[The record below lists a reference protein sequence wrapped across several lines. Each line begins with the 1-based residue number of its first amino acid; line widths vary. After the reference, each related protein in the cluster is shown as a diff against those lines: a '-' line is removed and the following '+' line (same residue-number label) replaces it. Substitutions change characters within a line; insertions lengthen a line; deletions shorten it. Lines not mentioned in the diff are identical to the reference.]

1 MLEYAC
7 EQLCYE
13 ECFIDV
19 TATNSVAKRLY
30 EHVGFKE
37 YDQDHSIWTRLL
49 GFGLIIR
56 MKKIVKSCYKQT
68 IEDESKTHNL

>member
-1 MLEYAC
+1 MLLAYIPTHSYY
-7 EQLCYE
+7 L
-13 ECFIDV
+13 
-19 TATNSVAKRLY
+19 S
-30 EHVGFKE
+30 GFKE